1 MTTDNATH
9 LGSERSNEDLL
20 KKIEELKK
28 QNEEL
33 STRLLYLRAE
43 YENLLKR
50 TEKEI
55 SEIKNVANER
65 TVKKVIELKE
75 TVEHAIQM
83 VKEKADASVLKGFEL
98 ISAKI
103 DEILKSEGVAEVE
116 SVGKKFDPYY
126 HEVVQV
132 VESDEPDGTIIEEVR
147 KGYTLNGRV
156 IRPSMVKVS
165 KKRGG

>member
-1 MTTDNATH
+1 MLTTDNATH

-33 STRLLYLRAE
+33 STQ
-43 YENLLKR
+43 NLLKR